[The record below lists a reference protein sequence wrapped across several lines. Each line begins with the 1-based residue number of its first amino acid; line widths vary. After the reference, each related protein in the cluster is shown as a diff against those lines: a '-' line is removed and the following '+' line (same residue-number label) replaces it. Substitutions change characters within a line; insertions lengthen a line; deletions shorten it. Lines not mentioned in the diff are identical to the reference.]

1 MPEMVFLLQASSDS
15 QLVALKALTK
25 EWKSD
30 ARDSDHAHSEAPPPS
45 KPRAPTRRSIVEG
58 FGNLKKELSILS
70 PLKHA
75 HVISLLG
82 VLLRPLG
89 LVLELA
95 PLGSLKCILSSY
107 ADVGLRL
114 PLNVSQAVVFQVRER
129 GRGHHCLL
137 LLCVWQAHLV
147 CTHMC
152 L

>member
-1 MPEMVFLLQASSDS
+1 MPPPQAGSSS

-25 EWKSD
+25 EWKSNTCD
-30 ARDSDHAHSEAPPPS
+30 ADHAHSDAPPPS

-58 FGNLKKELSILS
+58 FTNLKKELSILS
-70 PLKHA
+70 PLRHA

-95 PLGSLKCILSSY
+95 PLGSLKGILSNY

-114 PLNVSQAVVFQVRER
+114 PHNVSQAVVLQVR
-129 GRGHHCLL
+129 GAGSQHLS
-137 LLCVWQAHLV
+137 LC
-147 CTHMC
+147 
-152 L
+152 